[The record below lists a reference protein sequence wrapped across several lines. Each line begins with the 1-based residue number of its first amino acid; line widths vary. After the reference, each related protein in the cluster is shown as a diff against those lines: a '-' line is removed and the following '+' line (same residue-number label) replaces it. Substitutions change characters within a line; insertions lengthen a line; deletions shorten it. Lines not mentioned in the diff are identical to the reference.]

1 MHAPAVVIVAVDV
14 QHLLPLDTE
23 HTGED
28 ALGQSCA
35 QHNDIVLGGDL
46 VGHVCWSR
54 WSLEVVWKKL
64 AGQALRGQ
72 VACGL
77 PPTVWRCRE
86 MRNRSLEEREVQRKT
101 RKGTRR

>member
-23 HTGED
+23 HTRED
-28 ALGQSCA
+28 ALGQPCA

-54 WSLEVVWKKL
+54 WSLEWRLFGGSWL
-64 AGQALRGQ
+64 AKRLRGKSP
-72 VACGL
+72 VFTAGSVECGDAGG
-77 PPTVWRCRE
+77 PGG
-86 MRNRSLEEREVQRKT
+86 N
-101 RKGTRR
+101 